1 MYSHISVAQP
11 GACQQPFKV
20 GRSKFGETGN
30 RHFLLFN
37 NSTLEIKVS
46 FSRLF
51 MDKMVKVG
59 SVMESSG
66 SVDFRTVQY
75 FENWT
80 KIGWVMTAYCS
91 KTEVFNLS
99 KNKSCLVFQKV
110 SLPGD
115 QKSILGHSKF
125 HYILYKYLPIDL
137 DDKNWFWMTLLDIFH
152 QV

>member
-1 MYSHISVAQP
+1 MYSHFSVAQP

-37 NSTLEIKVS
+37 NSTLETKVS

-66 SVDFRTVQY
+66 SVDFRTVQD
-75 FENWT
+75 FEN
-80 KIGWVMTAYCS
+80 
-91 KTEVFNLS
+91 
-99 KNKSCLVFQKV
+99 
-110 SLPGD
+110 
-115 QKSILGHSKF
+115 
-125 HYILYKYLPIDL
+125 
-137 DDKNWFWMTLLDIFH
+137 
-152 QV
+152 